1 MASSKATVLLL
12 GGTGKV
18 SSRITPLLSSAGYT
32 TLLAS
37 RSGTSPTLPSVSGV
51 KFDWDDSSTYTAPFT
66 SHNISAIFL
75 IGPPIIDMFS
85 PMKTFIDLAV
95 SKGVKRFVLLSAS
108 LLDVAD
114 GPAMSCVSK
123 YLSEGV
129 EEWAVLR
136 PTWFMGM
143 LPLPI
148 VLSLTPLFALSSK
161 HAC

>member
-1 MASSKATVLLL
+1 MMSSPKGTILLL

-18 SSRITPLLSSAGYT
+18 SSRIVPLLSTAGYS

-37 RSGTSPTLPSVSGV
+37 RSGTSPALPDVSGV
-51 KFDWDDSSTYTAPFT
+51 KFDWDNPSTYSAPF

-75 IGPPIIDMFS
+75 VGPPIIEMYD

-95 SKGVKRFVLLSAS
+95 RKGVKRFVLLSAS

-114 GPAMSCVSK
+114 GPAMSRVSK

-136 PTWFMGM
+136 PTWFMGT
-143 LPLPI
+143 LPLT
-148 VLSLTPLFALSSK
+148 VWK
-161 HAC
+161 